1 VDADID
7 LTLIRRAI
15 TLLALV
21 AALVASGCGDS
32 SYSSPVE
39 TPHDDGAVETY
50 SAPSNPAPPPPPTST
65 RTAPQSVDEMLAD
78 ASRLLIVQW
87 AVDNGLATREEAE
100 QAAAELTDE
109 QARRVGQRVADA
121 MMATGDVPDDFCE
134 THVCIP
140 NFDEGVGSIVQCA
153 DGTYS
158 HSGGIQGACSW
169 HGGIG

>member
-1 VDADID
+1 V
-7 LTLIRRAI
+7 TRRLI

-32 SYSSPVE
+32 SYSSDSAVAPVE
-39 TPHDDGAVETY
+39 TLQDDGAVETY
-50 SAPSNPAPPPPPTST
+50 TAPSNPAPAPPPPTST
-65 RTAPQSVDEMLAD
+65 RAAPKSVDELLAD

-87 AVDNGLATREEAE
+87 AVDHGLATQEEAE
-100 QAAAELTDE
+100 QSVAELTDE

-134 THVCIP
+134 THACIP
-140 NFDEGVGSIVQCA
+140 NFDEGTGAIVQCA
-153 DGTYS
+153 DGMYS
-158 HSGGIQGACSW
+158 HSGDIQGACSW